1 MKLLVDTQ
9 LLLWSASAPKKLS
22 RKARLL
28 LSDEANELYFSAA
41 SLWEVAIKNSLGRAD
56 FKVSPSLLRRGLLDN
71 GWEELPISGGH
82 AIGVEHLPPLH
93 GDPFDRILLVQ
104 AEAEGMALVTTDKAL
119 AQYPFSVHQV

>member
-22 RKARLL
+22 RKAKQL
-28 LSDEANELYFSAA
+28 LSDEANALYFSAA

-71 GWEELPISGGH
+71 GWEELPITGSH

-104 AEAEGMALVTTDKAL
+104 AEAEGMALVTSDKAL